1 MRIITIY
8 SFYFSFI
15 IFPLLLL
22 LLHFVPP
29 PPTFAGCDD
38 SNVSSLNNW

>member
-8 SFYFSFI
+8 SFYFSFRYI
-15 IFPLLLL
+15 SAKFK
-22 LLHFVPP
+22 LHYFGP

-38 SNVSSLNNW
+38 SNVSSLNN

>member
-15 IFPLLLL
+15 IFPLL

>member
-15 IFPLLLL
+15 MFPLLLY
-22 LLHFVPP
+22 FVPPPP